1 MKEKKKKRKEFI
13 VPKGEVIDFKNE
25 VTTLSSGILGP
36 NWDGDDDNTET
47 F

>member
-1 MKEKKKKRKEFI
+1 MDDKKKKSKFI
-13 VPKGEVIDFKNE
+13 PPEGDLVEFKNE

-36 NWDGDDDNTET
+36 DWGPGDDNGES